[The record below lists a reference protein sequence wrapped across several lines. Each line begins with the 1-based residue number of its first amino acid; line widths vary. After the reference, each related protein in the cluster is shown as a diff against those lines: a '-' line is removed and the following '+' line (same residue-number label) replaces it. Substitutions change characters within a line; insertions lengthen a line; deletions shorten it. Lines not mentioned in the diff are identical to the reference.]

1 MLPGPC
7 PIAGTIGLNNPRLVI
22 TSQDGDMPVL
32 PHPTRLSAP
41 RLLVGLAIGLA
52 WLSSAQAAEPYLLG
66 VSDKL
71 SIKVVQWKAA
81 DSTFEE
87 WTALTGEYVVGAD
100 GNVNFPMIG
109 ATEGAGKTSADLA
122 VALGGALQQTLGL
135 STAPTVTVEVAAY
148 GPIYVS
154 GDVGAPGEYP
164 FAPNLTV
171 VKALA
176 LAGGERR
183 SAETTARP
191 EKEILTTSGALDVL
205 KDEYRR
211 LLIRRARLDAELAGS
226 EQIAIPPELEGA
238 DGLDALVSAETA
250 ILSAQR
256 RQAEAQST
264 SLTDQVALLNS
275 QIEAFGQKQTGTE
288 AQLVTA
294 REQLDKITALSDDG
308 LALASRVA
316 SLQTNVSDLE
326 SRLLDTQ
333 TTTLQAQQDIAAAER
348 EQATLTDQR
357 ISDLTL
363 ERQTVDGQIGAVQLK
378 IATQQGLVQEAALYT
393 GVAVPGSSAPSY
405 SYLVVRD
412 GEELPADLTT
422 PLEAG
427 DVVVAKLELAP

>member
-1 MLPGPC
+1 MPAIPHRTRSALRF
-7 PIAGTIGLNNPRLVI
+7 A
-22 TSQDGDMPVL
+22 TS
-32 PHPTRLSAP
+32 
-41 RLLVGLAIGLA
+41 LAIGLA
-52 WLSSAQAAEPYLLG
+52 WLGTAQAANPYMLG

-87 WTALTGEYVVGAD
+87 WTALGGEYVVGAD
-100 GNVNFPMIG
+100 GNVNFPMVG
-109 ATEGAGKTSADLA
+109 PTEGAGKTSADLA
-122 VALGGALQQTLGL
+122 VALGAALQQTLGL

-154 GDVGAPGEYP
+154 GDVGSPGEYP

-183 SAETTARP
+183 SAETTSRP

-211 LLIRRARLDAELAGS
+211 LLIRRARLDAELAGQD
-226 EQIAIPPELEGA
+226 QITIPPELEGT
-238 DGLDALVSAETA
+238 DGLEPLVAAETA

-275 QIEAFGQKQTGTE
+275 QIDAFGQKETGTE
-288 AQLVTA
+288 AQLVLA

-333 TTTLQAQQDIAAAER
+333 TTTLQARQDIAAAER
-348 EQATLTDQR
+348 EQARLTDQR

-363 ERQTVDGQIGAVQLK
+363 ERQTVDGQIGALQLK
-378 IATQQGLVQEAALYT
+378 IATQQGLVQEVALYT
-393 GVAVPGSSAPSY
+393 GVAVPGNSAPSY
-405 SYLVVRD
+405 TYVIVRD
-412 GEELPADLTT
+412 GEEIPADLTT

>member
-1 MLPGPC
+1 MPAIPHRTRS
-7 PIAGTIGLNNPRLVI
+7 AMRLA
-22 TSQDGDMPVL
+22 TS
-32 PHPTRLSAP
+32 
-41 RLLVGLAIGLA
+41 LAVGLA
-52 WLSSAQAAEPYLLG
+52 WLGAAQAAGPYLLG

-71 SIKVVQWKAA
+71 NIKVVQWKAA

-87 WTALTGEYVVGAD
+87 WTALAGEYVVGAD
-100 GNVNFPMIG
+100 GNVNFPMVG
-109 ATEGAGKTSADLA
+109 PTEGAGKTSADLA
-122 VALGGALQQTLGL
+122 AALGGALQQTLGL
-135 STAPTVTVEVAAY
+135 STAPTVSVEVAAY

-154 GDVGAPGEYP
+154 GDVGSPGEYP

-183 SAETTARP
+183 SAEAASRP

-205 KDEYRR
+205 EDEHRR
-211 LLIRRARLDAELAGS
+211 LLIRRARLDAELAGQD
-226 EQIAIPPELEGA
+226 QITIPPELEGS
-238 DGLDALVSAETA
+238 DGLEPLIAAETA

-275 QIEAFGQKQTGTE
+275 QIDAFGQKETGTE
-288 AQLVTA
+288 EQLVLA

-333 TTTLQAQQDIAAAER
+333 TTALQARQDIAAAER
-348 EQATLTDQR
+348 EQARLTDQR

-363 ERQTVDGQIGAVQLK
+363 ERQTVDGQIGALQLK
-378 IATQQGLVQEAALYT
+378 IATQQGLVQEVALYT
-393 GVAVPGSSAPSY
+393 GVAVPGNSAPSY
-405 SYLVVRD
+405 SYVIVRD
-412 GEELPADLTT
+412 GEEVPADLTT

>member
-1 MLPGPC
+1 MPENPHQRRLALPF
-7 PIAGTIGLNNPRLVI
+7 AASLV
-22 TSQDGDMPVL
+22 
-32 PHPTRLSAP
+32 
-41 RLLVGLAIGLA
+41 IGLA
-52 WLSSAQAAEPYLLG
+52 WLGAAEAADPYLLG
-66 VSDKL
+66 VSDRL
-71 SIKVVQWKAA
+71 NIKVVQWKAA

-87 WTALTGEYVVGAD
+87 WTALGGEYVVGAD
-100 GNVNFPMIG
+100 GNVNFPMVG
-109 ATEGAGKTSADLA
+109 PTEGAGKTSADLA
-122 VALGGALQQTLGL
+122 AALGGALQQTLGL
-135 STAPTVTVEVAAY
+135 NTAPTVTVEVAAY

-154 GDVGAPGEYP
+154 GDVGNPGEYP

-183 SAETTARP
+183 SAETTSRP

-205 KDEYRR
+205 NDEYRR
-211 LLIRRARLDAELAGS
+211 LLIRRARLDAELAG
-226 EQIAIPPELEGA
+226 QDAITVPPELEGVE
-238 DGLDALVSAETA
+238 GLEALVAAETA

-264 SLTDQVALLNS
+264 SLADQVALLNS
-275 QIEAFGQKQTGTE
+275 QIDAFGQKETGTE
-288 AQLVTA
+288 TQLAMA

-333 TTTLQAQQDIAAAER
+333 TTALQAQQDIAAAER
-348 EQATLTDQR
+348 EQAQLTDQR

-363 ERQTVDGQIGAVQLK
+363 ERQTVDGQIGALQLK
-378 IATQQGLVQEAALYT
+378 IATQQGLVHEAALYT
-393 GVAVPGSSAPSY
+393 GVAVPGNSAPSY
-405 SYLVVRD
+405 SYVIIRD
-412 GEELPADLTT
+412 GEEVPADLST

-427 DVVVAKLELAP
+427 DVVVAKLELTP

>member
-1 MLPGPC
+1 MP
-7 PIAGTIGLNNPRLVI
+7 PISHRTRSALRLA
-22 TSQDGDMPVL
+22 TSLTV
-32 PHPTRLSAP
+32 
-41 RLLVGLAIGLA
+41 GLA
-52 WLSSAQAAEPYLLG
+52 WLGSAQAAGPYLLG

-71 SIKVVQWKAA
+71 NIKVVQWKAA

-87 WTALTGEYVVGAD
+87 WTALAGEYAVGAD
-100 GNVNFPMIG
+100 GMVNFPMVG
-109 ATEGAGKTSADLA
+109 PTEGAGKTSADLA

-154 GDVGAPGEYP
+154 GDVGSPGEYP

-183 SAETTARP
+183 SAETASRP
-191 EKEILTTSGALDVL
+191 EKEILSTSGALDVL
-205 KDEYRR
+205 EDEYRR
-211 LLIRRARLDAELAGS
+211 LLVRRARLDAELAGAD
-226 EQIAIPPELEGA
+226 QITIPPELEGT
-238 DGLDALVSAETA
+238 DGLDPLVAAETA

-256 RQAEAQST
+256 RQAEAQLT
-264 SLTDQVALLNS
+264 SLTDQVALLTS
-275 QIEAFGQKQTGTE
+275 QIDAFGQKETGTE
-288 AQLVTA
+288 AQLVLA

-333 TTTLQAQQDIAAAER
+333 TTVLQARQDIAAAER
-348 EQATLTDQR
+348 EQARLTDQR

-363 ERQTVDGQIGAVQLK
+363 ERQTVDGQIGALQLK

-393 GVAVPGSSAPSY
+393 GVVVPGNSAPSY
-405 SYLVVRD
+405 SYVIVRD
-412 GEELPADLTT
+412 GEEIPAELTT

-427 DVVVAKLELAP
+427 DVIVAKLELTP

>member
-1 MLPGPC
+1 MPAIPHRTRS
-7 PIAGTIGLNNPRLVI
+7 AMRLA
-22 TSQDGDMPVL
+22 TS
-32 PHPTRLSAP
+32 
-41 RLLVGLAIGLA
+41 LAVGLA
-52 WLSSAQAAEPYLLG
+52 WLGAAQAAGPYLLG

-71 SIKVVQWKAA
+71 NIKVVQWKAA

-87 WTALTGEYVVGAD
+87 WTALAGEYVVGAD
-100 GNVNFPMIG
+100 GNVNFPMVG
-109 ATEGAGKTSADLA
+109 PTEGAGKTSADLA
-122 VALGGALQQTLGL
+122 AALGGALQQTLGL
-135 STAPTVTVEVAAY
+135 STAPTVSVEVAAY

-154 GDVGAPGEYP
+154 GDVGSPGEYP

-183 SAETTARP
+183 SAEAASRP

-205 KDEYRR
+205 EDEHRR
-211 LLIRRARLDAELAGS
+211 LLIRRARLDAELAGQD
-226 EQIAIPPELEGA
+226 QITIPPELEGS
-238 DGLDALVSAETA
+238 DGLEPLIAAETA

-275 QIEAFGQKQTGTE
+275 QIDAFGQKETGTE
-288 AQLVTA
+288 EQLVLA

-333 TTTLQAQQDIAAAER
+333 TTALQARQDIAAAER
-348 EQATLTDQR
+348 EQARLTDQR

-363 ERQTVDGQIGAVQLK
+363 ERQMVDGQIGALQLK
-378 IATQQGLVQEAALYT
+378 IATQQGLVQEVALYT
-393 GVAVPGSSAPSY
+393 DVAVPGNSAPSY
-405 SYLVVRD
+405 SYVIVRD
-412 GEELPADLTT
+412 GEEVPADLTT